1 MATSAQDLS
10 YFARAV
16 LSTQPWRIDPDVVR
30 LPWQTITLQ
39 PKLRI
44 GYYVDDGFMPASP
57 ACQRV
62 VMQVVESL
70 KAAGHEVFP
79 FQPPNVTTAMKVLC
93 NGLGADGGVIMKR
106 MLANDPLSLPV
117 KELLRVLN
125 LWSPVRRI
133 LEWIAHYALSARVEV
148 MMLEGLRERTVQE
161 YWDVVH
167 ERNVFRK
174 TFLDAWNAADMDFV
188 VAPGFGIPA
197 VPHNLSVHATAAGS
211 YTVLYNVLNYP
222 SGVLPV
228 GTVLPI
234 DTCDDNTSW
243 NGTEHVEYSERELRK
258 AYDVDAMKNAPLGVQ
273 LVGRPYEEER
283 VLAFMEH
290 VQHLLQK

>member
-1 MATSAQDLS
+1 
-10 YFARAV
+10 
-16 LSTQPWRIDPDVVR
+16 
-30 LPWQTITLQ
+30 LQ